1 MLINFVAVCPN
12 LTESCN
18 VQGGALIQTDTS
30 CFECITC
37 LCNSM
42 STLAESVFDLTPYF
56 YPFSIE
62 FSILVGE

>member
-1 MLINFVAVCPN
+1 M
-12 LTESCN
+12 
-18 VQGGALIQTDTS
+18 IQTDTS

-62 FSILVGE
+62 FSILVGKAIETHTINLWEEVY